1 MALSVGLGA
10 SLRVFFAFFAASS
23 VSFSFFSRSSSSCL
37 FLCDEVRIIF
47 TSEETGIATHLE
59 SFPAFPCLLL
69 FLLTFKFLSSLLL
82 RRSQDD
88 VLSEEAGIVTY
99 LELLLELSG
108 ILLFLLAFE
117 FPLSPFFLQWNWSD
131 VPAEEVGSQRT
142 SNFSLSSLAFFSSF
156 SRSTLFCLS
165 SFCGRVRITSCRG
178 DGGQSVPR
186 ALPCVLWSLSLPSHV
201 QVPLVYFPPSIKS
214 KRCSVGRD
222 RNHIILRV
230 FPCVPVLPSLS
241 SLAQVPVA
249 SFPPA
254 VGLE

>member
-1 MALSVGLGA
+1 M
-10 SLRVFFAFFAASS
+10 RVFFAFFAASPA
-23 VSFSFFSRSSSSCL
+23 SFSFFSRSSSSCL
-37 FLCDEVRIIF
+37 FLCDEVRIIVM
-47 TSEETGIATHLE
+47 SEETGIATHLE
-59 SFPAFPCLLL
+59 SFPAFLCLLL
-69 FLLTFKFLSSLLL
+69 FLLMFKFVSSLLLL
-82 RRSQDD
+82 RRSQGD
-88 VLSEEAGIVTY
+88 VLSEEGGIVTY

-108 ILLFLLAFE
+108 ILLFLLTFE
-117 FPLSPFFLQWNWSD
+117 FPLPPFFLQWDWSD

-142 SNFSLSSLAFFSSF
+142 SNLSLSSLVFSSF

-165 SFCGRVRITSCRG
+165 SFCDGVRITSCRG

-186 ALPCVLWSLSLPSHV
+186 ALPCVLWPLSLPSHA
-201 QVPLVYFPPSIKS
+201 QVPFVYFPPSIKS

-222 RNHIILRV
+222 RNNIILRV